1 MSSND
6 QDNSTQASQGG
17 LFKRVMKLVSNP
29 KLGDKP
35 YAADQLSAEEKTQML
50 IRKQRNDLARRREFE
65 ELRQLR
71 RQQAASEE
79 GSRSLLSGD
88 MSSKPSTRQIETLN
102 KINQIE
108 NQMASRWAQPPAANL
123 NPGTSAGAGPAA
135 TNPALSQVPTEI
147 ASDHVKTTPLEG
159 GNVQSSPPPPEVDPT
174 QILATLDASDAAED
188 QELAELADPLLEEAA
203 VLFASNE
210 DAQVEQNLKALL
222 AKNSPQRNKRGTWLT
237 LMDFYRATGNQVAF
251 ESLAMN
257 YMTLFAESAPQWQ
270 LFDPSLLKK
279 LQASKS
285 ASGSSVYWQSPAE
298 LNVEAAQDMQQKF
311 LAAED
316 KLIRIMDWS
325 GLKQLSVDGVQIVLE
340 TLIKLDRAGITLQV
354 TGLATIMMLLAAQTK
369 VNGAEADQFIWQ
381 LRLELLRMFD
391 TPEEFDMEA
400 MEYCLAHEISPPAWT
415 KPQCTC
421 EDLDRDPDTDDMD
434 DEVSSTGLGGATTIG
449 ASTGFYGQ
457 NVGAPLRLRGALKGS
472 LSQELKDFDEKI
484 PAEEGG
490 FLRITCERLVR
501 IDFAAAGDLL
511 NWVSEKAARGYS
523 VQLVK
528 VHRLVALFFAVMGIS
543 VSARV
548 LLRKD

>member
-159 GNVQSSPPPPEVDPT
+159 GNVQNSPPPPEVDPT

-210 DAQVEQNLKALL
+210 D
-222 AKNSPQRNKRGTWLT
+222 
-237 LMDFYRATGNQVAF
+237 
-251 ESLAMN
+251 
-257 YMTLFAESAPQWQ
+257 
-270 LFDPSLLKK
+270 K
-279 LQASKS
+279 LQA
-285 ASGSSVYWQSPAE
+285 
-298 LNVEAAQDMQQKF
+298 
-311 LAAED
+311 
-316 KLIRIMDWS
+316 
-325 GLKQLSVDGVQIVLE
+325 
-340 TLIKLDRAGITLQV
+340 
-354 TGLATIMMLLAAQTK
+354 
-369 VNGAEADQFIWQ
+369 
-381 LRLELLRMFD
+381 
-391 TPEEFDMEA
+391 
-400 MEYCLAHEISPPAWT
+400 
-415 KPQCTC
+415 
-421 EDLDRDPDTDDMD
+421 
-434 DEVSSTGLGGATTIG
+434 
-449 ASTGFYGQ
+449 
-457 NVGAPLRLRGALKGS
+457 ALKW
-472 LSQELKDFDEKI
+472 
-484 PAEEGG
+484 
-490 FLRITCERLVR
+490 
-501 IDFAAAGDLL
+501 AA
-511 NWVSEKAARGYS
+511 SEKSQTVVIGDAPGE
-523 VQLVK
+523 K
-528 VHRLVALFFAVMGIS
+528 P
-543 VSARV
+543 V
-548 LLRKD
+548 LIYEVIE